1 MMSKFSDHA
10 TRLVE
15 RGYSVIPIIPGQKRP
30 GEFKS
35 NNWTGMNGWQKF
47 CDVVPT
53 KSDLEAWAQWADAS
67 LCVAL
72 GRASNLT
79 AIDFDYGSPEVRAAL
94 EACLP
99 PSPVRKMGAKGY
111 TSFYRGYPSTSK
123 KYLIDGVSVIEVLAH
138 GKQTVL
144 PPSLHPEGME
154 YRWLTLDTLE
164 DMAVDELPEIPSDIH
179 ERIIKALAPFQTKAV
194 PLTVKGSNVSASS
207 QSAGGNVSRSGDDT
221 SYWRDINDKAMA
233 SLEAWVPKL
242 FPDATRAH
250 AGSFRAVA
258 HWRGGENNNVSIHP
272 DGIKDWVT
280 DEPMTPLDLVMRAN
294 SCDLEMAVQWLK
306 SSLGMQTD
314 IVFVEEDFT
323 QPVVAEK
330 PKKVSKKD
338 KNHIPMPDDNTALGM
353 LVNHINRTSLKPQP
367 ELAIAA
373 ALCAIGVLAGR
384 KYRSPSNI
392 RTNIMT
398 IGIADSG
405 AGKNHARVIINRLIT
420 DTLGAGA
427 YIGGNK
433 IGSGPGLLTAVH
445 RHPAMLFQLDEFGMF
460 LHAVANRTSGNH
472 YLTQILDN
480 LTELFTTS
488 NDVFRGTEYA
498 DQRNRPRFDIVQPNV
513 CLYGTTTPQVFWRA
527 LQSGN
532 AVDGSLARF
541 LVFESKDSYPDSQE
555 LIEIPPPEE
564 LVSLLARI
572 MEPIGATGN
581 VGASLDI
588 GGLPPPGNLVT
599 ATYDDES
606 AKLFD
611 ALDKE
616 VTKTLRDHAGTK
628 VTSFYA
634 REVEMTIKVAM
645 IHALG
650 RDPENPIIT
659 ARDFNFARSIVTHSI
674 QSMID
679 GIERFVADNT
689 AESNS
694 KKVME
699 LIRQAGFISRTE
711 LCKRTQFLGRDR
723 DTVIKHLEDAE
734 LIEKVLQ
741 KTGGRS
747 RQMYRVKV

>member
-1 MMSKFSDHA
+1 MMSAFSDHA
-10 TRLVE
+10 ARLVE
-15 RGYSVIPIIPGQKRP
+15 RGYSVIPIIPGEKRP

-35 NNWTGMNGWQKF
+35 NVWKGMNGWQKY
-47 CDVVPT
+47 CDRGPT
-53 KSDLEAWAQWADAS
+53 KFELDIWAQWQDAS

-99 PSPVRKMGAKGY
+99 PSPVKKMGAKGY
-111 TSFYRGYPSTSK
+111 TAFYRGYPVASK
-123 KYLIDGVSVIEVLAH
+123 KYLLDGVSVIEVLAS

-144 PPSLHPEGME
+144 PPSKHPDGME
-154 YRWLTLDTLE
+154 YRWLTADNLE
-164 DMAVDELPEIPSDIH
+164 DMTADELPELPVDIH
-179 ERIIKALAPFQTKAV
+179 ERITKALEPFKTKADAITINSPDV
-194 PLTVKGSNVSASS
+194 SNPLTTGGPNVSN
-207 QSAGGNVSRSGDDT
+207 GDT
-221 SYWRDINDKAMA
+221 SYWREINDKAMA
-233 SLEAWVPKL
+233 SLDVWVPGL
-242 FPDATRAH
+242 FPDAKRAH
-250 AGSFRAVA
+250 AGSYRAVA

-272 DGIKDWVT
+272 EGIKDWVT

-294 SCDLEMAVQWLK
+294 SCDLETAVQWLK
-306 SSLGMQTD
+306 NALGMPTEL
-314 IVFVEEDFT
+314 VFVEEDFT
-323 QPVVAEK
+323 PLPAAPISSA
-330 PKKVSKKD
+330 PKKSKKD
-338 KNHIPMPDDNTALGM
+338 KGQIAQPDDNTALGM
-353 LVNHINRTSLKPQP
+353 LVNYINRTSLKPQP

-373 ALCAIGVLAGR
+373 ALCAVGVLAGR

-398 IGIADSG
+398 IGVADSG
-405 AGKNHARVIINRLIT
+405 AGKNHARVVINRIIT
-420 DTLGAGA
+420 ESLGAGA

-480 LTELFTTS
+480 LTELFTSS
-488 NDVFRGTEYA
+488 NDIFRGTEYA
-498 DQRNRPRFDIVQPNV
+498 DQRTRPRFDIVQPNV

-541 LVFESKDSYPDSQE
+541 LIFESRNSYPDSQE
-555 LIEIPPPEE
+555 MIEVGPPDE

-581 VGASLDI
+581 IGASLDN
-588 GGLPPPGNLVT
+588 GDLPPAGNIIM
-599 ATYDDES
+599 ATYDDET

-611 ALDKE
+611 ALDRE
-616 VTKTLRDHAGTK
+616 TTRTLREYEGSK

-634 REVEMTIKVAM
+634 REVELTIKVAM
-645 IHALG
+645 IHAIG
-650 RDPENPIIT
+650 RDPENPIIKET
-659 ARDFNFARSIVTHSI
+659 DFRFARSIVTHSI

-679 GIERFVADNT
+679 GIERFVADNA

-699 LIRQAGFISRTE
+699 IVRKANFISRTE
-711 LCKRTQFLGRDR
+711 LCKQTQFLGRDR
-723 DTVIKHLEDAE
+723 DTVIKHLEEAE
-734 LIEKVLQ
+734 LIEKVMH
-741 KTGGRS
+741 KTGGRAK
-747 RQMYRVKV
+747 QMYRVKV

>member
-1 MMSKFSDHA
+1 MMSAFSDHA
-10 TRLVE
+10 ARLVE
-15 RGYSVIPIIPGQKRP
+15 RGYSVIPIIPGEKRP

-35 NNWTGMNGWQKF
+35 NVWKGMSGWQKY
-47 CDVVPT
+47 CDRGPT
-53 KSDLEAWAQWADAS
+53 KFELDIWAQWEDAS

-99 PSPVRKMGAKGY
+99 PSPVKKMGAKGY
-111 TSFYRGYPSTSK
+111 TAFYRGYPVASK
-123 KYLIDGVSVIEVLAH
+123 KYLLDGVSVIEVLAS

-144 PPSLHPEGME
+144 PPSKHPDGME
-154 YRWLTLDTLE
+154 YRWLTADNLE
-164 DMAVDELPEIPSDIH
+164 DMTADELPEIPSDIH
-179 ERIIKALAPFQTKAV
+179 ERIIKALEPFKTKADALTINSPDV
-194 PLTVKGSNVSASS
+194 IKPLTIGGPDVSD
-207 QSAGGNVSRSGDDT
+207 GNT
-221 SYWRDINDKAMA
+221 SYWREINDKAMA
-233 SLEAWVPKL
+233 SLDMWVPGL
-242 FPDATRAH
+242 FPDAKRAH
-250 AGSFRAVA
+250 AGSYRAVA

-306 SSLGMQTD
+306 NALGMPTEL
-314 IVFVEEDFT
+314 VFVEEDFIP
-323 QPVVAEK
+323 PVVVEK
-330 PKKVSKKD
+330 PKKAAKKD
-338 KNHIPMPDDNTALGM
+338 KNIIPMPDANTALGM

-405 AGKNHARVIINRLIT
+405 AGKNHARVVINRLIT
-420 DTLGAGA
+420 DSLGAGA

-555 LIEIPPPEE
+555 LIEMSPPDE

-599 ATYDDES
+599 ATYDDEA
-606 AKLFD
+606 AKLFE

-616 VTKTLRDHAGTK
+616 VTKTLRNNAGTK

-650 RDPENPIIT
+650 RDPENPIIS
-659 ARDFNFARSIVTHSI
+659 ARDFEFARAIVTHSI

-699 LIRQAGFISRTE
+699 LIRQSGFISRTE

-734 LIEKVLQ
+734 LIEKVLH
-741 KTGGRS
+741 KTAGRS
-747 RQMYRVKV
+747 KQMYRVKL

>member
-1 MMSKFSDHA
+1 
-10 TRLVE
+10 
-15 RGYSVIPIIPGQKRP
+15 
-30 GEFKS
+30 
-35 NNWTGMNGWQKF
+35 
-47 CDVVPT
+47 
-53 KSDLEAWAQWADAS
+53 
-67 LCVAL
+67 
-72 GRASNLT
+72 
-79 AIDFDYGSPEVRAAL
+79 
-94 EACLP
+94 
-99 PSPVRKMGAKGY
+99 
-111 TSFYRGYPSTSK
+111 
-123 KYLIDGVSVIEVLAH
+123 
-138 GKQTVL
+138 
-144 PPSLHPEGME
+144 
-154 YRWLTLDTLE
+154 
-164 DMAVDELPEIPSDIH
+164 
-179 ERIIKALAPFQTKAV
+179 
-194 PLTVKGSNVSASS
+194 
-207 QSAGGNVSRSGDDT
+207 
-221 SYWRDINDKAMA
+221 
-233 SLEAWVPKL
+233 
-242 FPDATRAH
+242 
-250 AGSFRAVA
+250 
-258 HWRGGENNNVSIHP
+258 
-272 DGIKDWVT
+272 
-280 DEPMTPLDLVMRAN
+280 
-294 SCDLEMAVQWLK
+294 
-306 SSLGMQTD
+306 
-314 IVFVEEDFT
+314 
-323 QPVVAEK
+323 
-330 PKKVSKKD
+330 
-338 KNHIPMPDDNTALGM
+338 
-353 LVNHINRTSLKPQP
+353 
-367 ELAIAA
+367 
-373 ALCAIGVLAGR
+373 
-384 KYRSPSNI
+384 
-392 RTNIMT
+392 
-398 IGIADSG
+398 
-405 AGKNHARVIINRLIT
+405 
-420 DTLGAGA
+420 
-427 YIGGNK
+427 
-433 IGSGPGLLTAVH
+433 LLTAVH

-599 ATYDDES
+599 ATYDDEA

-659 ARDFNFARSIVTHSI
+659 ARDFDFARSIVTHSI

>member
-1 MMSKFSDHA
+1 
-10 TRLVE
+10 
-15 RGYSVIPIIPGQKRP
+15 
-30 GEFKS
+30 
-35 NNWTGMNGWQKF
+35 
-47 CDVVPT
+47 
-53 KSDLEAWAQWADAS
+53 
-67 LCVAL
+67 
-72 GRASNLT
+72 
-79 AIDFDYGSPEVRAAL
+79 
-94 EACLP
+94 
-99 PSPVRKMGAKGY
+99 
-111 TSFYRGYPSTSK
+111 
-123 KYLIDGVSVIEVLAH
+123 
-138 GKQTVL
+138 
-144 PPSLHPEGME
+144 
-154 YRWLTLDTLE
+154 
-164 DMAVDELPEIPSDIH
+164 
-179 ERIIKALAPFQTKAV
+179 
-194 PLTVKGSNVSASS
+194 
-207 QSAGGNVSRSGDDT
+207 
-221 SYWRDINDKAMA
+221 
-233 SLEAWVPKL
+233 
-242 FPDATRAH
+242 
-250 AGSFRAVA
+250 
-258 HWRGGENNNVSIHP
+258 
-272 DGIKDWVT
+272 
-280 DEPMTPLDLVMRAN
+280 
-294 SCDLEMAVQWLK
+294 
-306 SSLGMQTD
+306 
-314 IVFVEEDFT
+314 
-323 QPVVAEK
+323 
-330 PKKVSKKD
+330 
-338 KNHIPMPDDNTALGM
+338 
-353 LVNHINRTSLKPQP
+353 
-367 ELAIAA
+367 
-373 ALCAIGVLAGR
+373 
-384 KYRSPSNI
+384 
-392 RTNIMT
+392 
-398 IGIADSG
+398 
-405 AGKNHARVIINRLIT
+405 
-420 DTLGAGA
+420 
-427 YIGGNK
+427 
-433 IGSGPGLLTAVH
+433 
-445 RHPAMLFQLDEFGMF
+445 MLFQLDEFGMF

-555 LIEIPPPEE
+555 LIEIPPSED

-599 ATYDDES
+599 ATYDDEA

-650 RDPENPIIT
+650 RDPENPIIN
-659 ARDFNFARSIVTHSI
+659 ARDFGFARAIVTHSI